1 MNSPSG
7 AVSDT
12 SITISVPNT
21 HPRNLT
27 PLPVHGVDVGLAAF
41 RPTAWYR
48 RERKATE
55 LGQEPPESA
64 LKGDGV
70 AATLMLRL
78 ADGSRVRRRFLRS
91 DTMGKVLD
99 WADVQGVDLES
110 QRLSSTFP
118 KVRSRAL
125 TH

>member
-1 MNSPSG
+1 M
-7 AVSDT
+7 
-12 SITISVPNT
+12 
-21 HPRNLT
+21 
-27 PLPVHGVDVGLAAF
+27 
-41 RPTAWYR
+41 
-48 RERKATE
+48 
-55 LGQEPPESA
+55 
-64 LKGDGV
+64 

-118 KVRSRAL
+118 KVRSRTLSRYPVADDL
-125 TH
+125 RVEDTNTVLCSGHVCSSSNSSGGGSNR

>member
-1 MNSPSG
+1 M
-7 AVSDT
+7 
-12 SITISVPNT
+12 
-21 HPRNLT
+21 
-27 PLPVHGVDVGLAAF
+27 
-41 RPTAWYR
+41 
-48 RERKATE
+48 
-55 LGQEPPESA
+55 
-64 LKGDGV
+64 

-125 TH
+125 TRHSVVDYLGCGGHKQGSL